1 MPPGQLLIPVPS
13 LQDIKRCLNALEE
26 LGTLQVTSHILQKH
40 TDVVATL
47 KKVEQRAE
55 PSPGGVGS
63 LPGPPGLRGSLLLLP
78 GADPALQSQQGRDGK
93 SGRSLHPVE
102 VACAGTKDGIHPES
116 QQSRAREGQGGGGE
130 GPGEAVGSG
139 DTE

>member
-1 MPPGQLLIPVPS
+1 MPPGQLLTPVPS

-55 PSPGGVGS
+55 ASLGPAGS
-63 LPGPPGLRGSLLLLP
+63 LPGLSSKGVPP
-78 GADPALQSQQGRDGK
+78 PAPR
-93 SGRSLHPVE
+93 GRSG
-102 VACAGTKDGIHPES
+102 ATKPT
-116 QQSRAREGQGGGGE
+116 R
-130 GPGEAVGSG
+130 
-139 DTE
+139 T